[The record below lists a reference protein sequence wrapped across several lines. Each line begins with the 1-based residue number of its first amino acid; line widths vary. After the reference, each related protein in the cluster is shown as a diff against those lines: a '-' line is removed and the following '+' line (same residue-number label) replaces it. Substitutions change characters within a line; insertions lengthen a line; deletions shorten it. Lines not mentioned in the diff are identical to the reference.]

1 MGFPPIS
8 YLTVYRAALT
18 PPGSDL
24 YVASMQDLEI
34 KLSPGP
40 VEFSFTIP
48 VVRHTPPV
56 AGLTPAQRHVK
67 LAPDSYVVIRIRVDA
82 PDPTSA
88 RTTAALRAAE
98 AACVFDLRYPG
109 LLAEKVYEGTVDEP
123 GRFIFMGEG
132 PLRISA
138 QPDRDPKDVA
148 DRMATDFGHLEGL
161 PEAERARFQ
170 LAARWFRR
178 GQEVTNLVDR
188 LLFLWTVLEIFPAM
202 GKRKV
207 SNTASRFLGERLYQ
221 DLSAEEIKQRT
232 KLGRIEDLR
241 GGIVHKGKAFVVAAE
256 EERFSDCVQR
266 LEAIAVTCLRML
278 AGMAAGDEL
287 DKYVRQN

>member
-88 RTTAALRAAE
+88 RTMAALRAAE

-138 QPDRDPKDVA
+138 QPERDPTDIVDEIA
-148 DRMATDFGHLEGL
+148 IDLASLDALSQEDRE
-161 PEAERARFQ
+161 RFQ

-178 GQEVTNLVDR
+178 GQEAMNLVDR
-188 LLFLWTVLEIFPAM
+188 LLFLWTVLEIYPAM

-207 SNTASRFLGERLYQ
+207 SSTVGRFLSERLYK
-221 DLSAEEIKQRT
+221 DLTGQEVKERT
-232 KLGRIEDLR
+232 RLGHIEDLR
-241 GGIVHKGKAFVVAAE
+241 GGIVHKGEAFVAPAK
-256 EERFSDCVQR
+256 EERFSDGLQR
-266 LEAIAVTCLRML
+266 LEDIAATCLRML
-278 AGMAAGDEL
+278 AGMPAGNEL
-287 DKYVRQN
+287 DKYIRQN